1 MKILIVDDEED
12 IRQIAR
18 FALSQL
24 GSMNVVEAESG
35 NEGVRIAAAERPDVI
50 LMDVFMPG
58 MDGPTTLAELRKN
71 PVTAEIPVI
80 FLTARSA
87 KSEIDHLKSIGA
99 DGVLNK
105 PFDPITLADEV
116 EAVLKGR

>member
-18 FALSQL
+18 FALSQV
-24 GSMNVVEAESG
+24 GSMKVLEAENGS
-35 NEGVRIAAAERPDVI
+35 EGVRIAVEEKPDAI
-50 LMDVFMPG
+50 LMDVLMPG
-58 MDGPTTLAELRKN
+58 MDGLAALVELRKN
-71 PVTAEIPVI
+71 PGTSAIPVI
-80 FLTARSA
+80 FLTAHSSP
-87 KSEIDHLKSIGA
+87 SEMEKLKSIGA
-99 DGVLNK
+99 AGVLNK

>member
-18 FALSQL
+18 FALSQV
-24 GSMNVVEAESG
+24 GSMKVLEAENG
-35 NEGVRIAAAERPDVI
+35 TEGVRIAAEEKPDAI
-50 LMDVFMPG
+50 LMDVLMPG
-58 MDGPTTLAELRKN
+58 LDGPATLVELRKN
-71 PVTAEIPVI
+71 PGTSTIPVI
-80 FLTARSA
+80 FLTAQSSP
-87 KSEIDHLKSIGA
+87 SELNKLKSFGA
-99 DGVLNK
+99 AGVLNK

>member
-18 FALSQL
+18 FALSQI

-35 NEGVRIAAAERPDVI
+35 KEGVRMAAAERPDVI

-58 MDGPTTLAELRKN
+58 MDGPATLAELRKN

-87 KSEIDHLKSIGA
+87 QSEIDHLKSIGA

>member
-18 FALSQL
+18 FALSQV
-24 GSMNVVEAESG
+24 GSMKVIEAENG
-35 NEGVRIAAAERPDVI
+35 TEGVRIAAEEKPDAI
-50 LMDVFMPG
+50 LMDVLMPG
-58 MDGPTTLAELRKN
+58 LDGPATLVELRKN
-71 PVTAEIPVI
+71 PGTSTIPVI
-80 FLTARSA
+80 FLTAQSSP
-87 KSEIDHLKSIGA
+87 SELNKLKSFGA
-99 DGVLNK
+99 AGVLNK

>member
-18 FALSQL
+18 FALSQVGTMKVL
-24 GSMNVVEAESG
+24 EAENGS
-35 NEGVRIAAAERPDVI
+35 EGVRIADAEKPDAI

-58 MDGPTTLAELRKN
+58 MDGPATLAELRKN
-71 PVTAEIPVI
+71 PSTSAIPVI
-80 FLTARSA
+80 FLTAHSSQSELA
-87 KSEIDHLKSIGA
+87 KLKGIGA
-99 DGVLNK
+99 AGILNK

-116 EAVLKGR
+116 EAVLKGK

>member
-18 FALSQL
+18 FALSQVGCMKVL
-24 GSMNVVEAESG
+24 EAENG
-35 NEGVRIAAAERPDVI
+35 RRGRTDRGEEKPDAI

-58 MDGPTTLAELRKN
+58 LDGPATLVNCVKN
-71 PVTAEIPVI
+71 PGTSTIPVI
-80 FLTARSA
+80 FLTAQSSP
-87 KSEIDHLKSIGA
+87 SELNKLKSFGA
-99 DGVLNK
+99 AGILNK